1 MTFQE
6 EFLSSCGSWCP
17 LIYEH
22 TNVPPFG
29 IHSKERVYRWD
40 THTNKSDM
48 HVSSFLMQNF
58 ASETLQILGGVAAKH

>member
-1 MTFQE
+1 M
-6 EFLSSCGSWCP
+6 GAGAAW
-17 LIYEH
+17 IYEH
-22 TNVPPFG
+22 TNVPHFG